1 MCLGQSTTRPDLIGR
16 GPQLGCLE
24 PALDLL
30 MSGLPDVLDVGRP
43 PVRHDRVLRGGEA
56 DLAGAHQEALRERQA
71 LEDYRKA
78 MRDAADAVRSQVKRE
93 LGR

>member
-1 MCLGQSTTRPDLIGR
+1 
-16 GPQLGCLE
+16 
-24 PALDLL
+24 
-30 MSGLPDVLDVGRP
+30 
-43 PVRHDRVLRGGEA
+43 VLRGGEA